1 MKKISNMTYADFQK
15 GFASFSKKHSIKDDF
30 DMNYSIINAVQP
42 LLTDKEAVINAFY
55 DVFCYGFMAGYKQNE
70 KELKEKCEKQYVSE
84 AHRNLSELAFYL
96 PYGVNAKYFYTFIVC
111 TLQQYGSDLERCLPK
126 KQRDL
131 FIKCYEEATQRQ
143 EKRDEEA
150 RKEREQKEAD
160 MTPEEKE
167 RRDLKF
173 EMQQKTLYVENLQTI
188 KQILEIIKS
197 NERGLKNDRTAERD

>member
-1 MKKISNMTYADFQK
+1 MKKIRNMTYEDAKKAFE
-15 GFASFSKKHSIKDDF
+15 SFSKKHSIDDDF
-30 DMNYSIINAVQP
+30 DMNCSIVNSIKPQLISNEKIFDS
-42 LLTDKEAVINAFY
+42 LY
-55 DVFCYGFMAGYKQNE
+55 DVFCHGFMAGYKQNE

-150 RKEREQKEAD
+150 RKEREQKRAA

-167 RRDLKF
+167 QSDLKC
-173 EMQQKTLYVENLQTI
+173 EVTQKILYVENMEKL
-188 KQILEIIKS
+188 KQIKAIIE
-197 NERGLKNDRTAERD
+197 NETGTNKQE